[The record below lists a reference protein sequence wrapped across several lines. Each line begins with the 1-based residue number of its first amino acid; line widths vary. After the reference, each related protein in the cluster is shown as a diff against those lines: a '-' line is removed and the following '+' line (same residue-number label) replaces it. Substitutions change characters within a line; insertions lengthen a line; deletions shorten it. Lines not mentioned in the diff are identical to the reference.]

1 MYVCLII
8 DATIN
13 QDKTL
18 IIINTSKIFS
28 RHYFK
33 NNPILKYLFNRLAPI
48 YDMVT
53 SDDKSYLKASLLLE
67 NMKKTLVDIN
77 DIRNEPWVL
86 KIQSKISIL

>member
-1 MYVCLII
+1 MTVYDVVLF
-8 DATIN
+8 
-13 QDKTL
+13 DKFL
-18 IIINTSKIFS
+18 
-28 RHYFK
+28 K
-33 NNPILKYLFNRLAPI
+33 NLFNRLAPI